1 MKLAKI
7 AIAILA
13 ASCASTPRPAS
24 VPDNLRVPQG
34 QTRLLRAAARGA
46 QIYACTAKTGSP
58 VYEWVL
64 KGPDAEL
71 FDAHGEK
78 IGRHFAGPTWE
89 IADGSRVVG
98 EVMERSAAPGAI
110 PLLLLRA
117 KSNDGAGMLANV
129 RYIQRLDTAGGVAP
143 QAGCDAEHA
152 GDEARVSYAAN
163 YDFYG
168 PR

>member
-1 MKLAKI
+1 MKLFKI
-7 AIAILA
+7 AIPLLV
-13 ASCASTPRPAS
+13 ASCSS
-24 VPDNLRVPQG
+24 MPDNLRVPQG

-46 QIYACTAKTGSP
+46 QVYACTAKTGSP
-58 VYEWVL
+58 AYEWVL

-71 FDAHGEK
+71 FDARGKK

-110 PLLLLRA
+110 PLLLMRA
-117 KSNDGAGMLANV
+117 KSNEGAGTLANV

-152 GDEARVSYAAN
+152 GIEARVRYSAS

-168 PR
+168 SR